1 MARIYSFM
9 ANPNKLSRFLQ
20 EIKRRNVHRLMA
32 VYGGTAFIIFEASTM
47 IFPRWGLPDWTID
60 LVLYLLILGAII
72 TFVLGWIYDITLE
85 GVQKTKAISDIPKDE
100 TSSSNNGWRVASYI
114 SFAVILALII
124 FNIIAISNGE
134 TRLDESLA
142 KSIAILPFENFS
154 IDENQE
160 ANCLAI
166 TSEIIHH
173 LFKVKAF
180 DHVTSLTTVMNY
192 RDTEKNIPEIA
203 RELNVN
209 YILEGV
215 YKRIGNELRI
225 SATLIQ
231 AGQDGHIWQNN
242 YDRPYEEIVSLQSDI
257 ALQIADNLKVFISD
271 EEQERIRENP
281 TNNQNAYELVLQARY
296 LRTTRKEFVTDKALE
311 LVLQAI
317 ELDPHYASA
326 YAFAGEI
333 ILWKG
338 TYLGDSEMQSIAWDA
353 LPFFEEALELN
364 QNIAQAHYGMGLIDE
379 WVRWDYI
386 KAEKAYQKTIELEPN
401 NISNYGLLS
410 DFFVKMDQQEDAKY
424 IIKRYFEDNNVTAY
438 RNLITS
444 SIASGN
450 RNDTYKYIEAYLE
463 EEGEWAHEWIGKEY
477 LWLEEYDSSR
487 FYLESALKSKHPIML
502 TPRFQ
507 AALALAKRNTNN
519 LLEAQ
524 EILNSLIV
532 KADSTSV
539 GSPAYFTAWYYGGIG
554 ARDSAFYWLEKAF
567 NNRSP
572 EMPWLKI
579 DPAFSNLK
587 DDPRY
592 WDLYERTG
600 HKAYDDY
607 LLKEKNN

>member
-1 MARIYSFM
+1 M
-9 ANPNKLSRFLQ
+9 Q

>member
-1 MARIYSFM
+1 
-9 ANPNKLSRFLQ
+9 
-20 EIKRRNVHRLMA
+20 
-32 VYGGTAFIIFEASTM
+32 M

-72 TFVLGWIYDITLE
+72 TFVLGWIYDITPE

-100 TSSSNNGWRVASYI
+100 TSSSKNGWRVASYI

-142 KSIAILPFENFS
+142 KSIAVLPFENFS

-271 EEQERIRENP
+271 EEQERIRESP

-487 FYLESALKSKHPIML
+487 FYLESALESKHPIML

-579 DPAFSNLK
+579 DPAFRNLK

-592 WDLYERTG
+592 WDLYKRTG

>member
-72 TFVLGWIYDITLE
+72 TFVLGWIYDITPE